1 MVLMAVIVTII
12 MVFYFSYFI
21 KESKNIGKGE

>member
-12 MVFYFSYFI
+12 MVFYFGYFI
-21 KESKNIGKGE
+21 KESKNIEKGE

>member
-1 MVLMAVIVTII
+1 MELMAVIVTII
-12 MVFYFSYFI
+12 MVFYFFDFI